1 MGSFQKR
8 SVDQNDLI
16 GQASLIARVQ
26 VRVQI
31 EEGKPFFLIGVFAII
46 SKGLKFSLQNFRMLS
61 LTFVSFLIYLKLL
74 SYHLSRQ
81 LSLLMDHHRD
91 RLSLTLFKM

>member
-8 SVDQNDLI
+8 SVHQNNLI

-26 VRVQI
+26 I
-31 EEGKPFFLIGVFAII
+31 EDGKLFFLIGVLAII
-46 SKGLKFSLQNFRMLS
+46 PKGLKFSLQNFRVLS

-81 LSLLMDHHRD
+81 LSLLKDHHRD

>member
-1 MGSFQKR
+1 MDQKY
-8 SVDQNDLI
+8 LI
-16 GQASLIARVQ
+16 GKESLIARVQ
-26 VRVQI
+26 I
-31 EEGKPFFLIGVFAII
+31 EKGKSFFLTGVFAII

-81 LSLLMDHHRD
+81 LSLLERDHQH
-91 RLSLTLFKM
+91 LLVLWLVQ

>member
-16 GQASLIARVQ
+16 GQASLIARV
-26 VRVQI
+26 RVQI
-31 EEGKPFFLIGVFAII
+31 EEGKSFFLIGVFAII

>member
-16 GQASLIARVQ
+16 GQASLIAR

>member
-16 GQASLIARVQ
+16 GQASLIARV
-26 VRVQI
+26 RVQI
-31 EEGKPFFLIGVFAII
+31 EEGKSFFLIGVFAII

-61 LTFVSFLIYLKLL
+61 LTFVSFLITL
-74 SYHLSRQ
+74 SCCRTISVAN
-81 LSLLMDHHRD
+81 
-91 RLSLTLFKM
+91 